1 MHILLVDDQKS
12 LRRSLALM
20 LQGAGFETSEAGG
33 GQEALQL
40 LAQREFDLVITD
52 LRMEDISGIDLLR
65 EIKRDRPTL
74 PVILITAYGSIESA
88 VDAMRLGA
96 FDYLS
101 KPFREQDILEKIRAS
116 QALRDAPQLPPA
128 NRATREAEDIVADT
142 PQMRATLI
150 KAGRIALTDISVLI
164 TGETGTGKTR
174 VARLIHDRSARG
186 AHAFVSVNCASLP
199 EQLLESELF
208 GHVKGSF
215 TGATESRAGLFEEAD
230 GGTIF
235 LDEVDTLS
243 PAMQAKLLSV
253 LQEKLIR
260 RVGANKSKRVDIR
273 LISATNQDLA
283 LLMEKGHFRSDLY
296 FRLNGIRL
304 HLPPLRE
311 RGEDLK
317 LLLERFLGSHGK
329 KYGRAGLH
337 FTPRALAHVLDFP
350 YPGNIR
356 QLESFVE
363 QMVVFAD
370 ESGQIDLDALP
381 EDLLQHVPI
390 SASLSAPVS
399 ASSPGHEPALQ
410 ESPRETGSIAE
421 SERHL
426 IESALQR
433 ANHIGEAA
441 RILGIGR
448 TTLWRKMRD
457 YNLQLG
463 GHSRR

>member
-1 MHILLVDDQKS
+1 MRILLVDDQKS

-20 LQGAGFETSEAGG
+20 LQGAGFETDEAEGG
-33 GQEALQL
+33 KEAMQL
-40 LAQREFDLVITD
+40 LAQRDFDLVITD
-52 LRMEDISGIDLLR
+52 LRMDDMSGIDLLK
-65 EIKRDRPTL
+65 EIKREKPLL

-96 FDYLS
+96 FDYLT

-116 QALRDAPQLPPA
+116 QALRNVPTLPPA
-128 NRATREAEDIVADT
+128 SRSVRDAEDIVADT

-150 KAGRIALTDISVLI
+150 KAGRIAMTDISVLI

-174 VARLIHDRSARG
+174 IARLIHERSARG
-186 AHAFVSVNCASLP
+186 AHPFVSINCASLP

-215 TGATESRAGLFEEAD
+215 TGASDSRAGLFEEAD

-260 RVGANKSKRVDIR
+260 RVGANKSKLVDIR

-311 RGEDLK
+311 RGEDLR
-317 LLLERFLGSHGK
+317 LLLDRFLSTYCK
-329 KYGRAGLH
+329 KYGRSGLH
-337 FTPRALAHVLDFP
+337 FSPRALAYVLDFP

-356 QLESFVE
+356 QLESFIE

-370 ESGQIDLDALP
+370 ENGQIDLDALP
-381 EDLLQHVPI
+381 EDLLQH
-390 SASLSAPVS
+390 AP
-399 ASSPGHEPALQ
+399 PGAIDHAAPEI
-410 ESPRETGSIAE
+410 PREAGSIAE

-441 RILGIGR
+441 QILGIGR

-463 GHSRR
+463 ARARRR

>member
-1 MHILLVDDQKS
+1 MSDRPIHILLVDDQKS
-12 LRRSLALM
+12 LRRSLSLM
-20 LQGAGFETSEAGG
+20 LLGAGFDTSEAESGN
-33 GQEALQL
+33 QALEALNQ
-40 LAQREFDLVITD
+40 AEYDLVITD
-52 LRMEDISGIDLLR
+52 LRMAEMSGIELLR
-65 EIKRDRPTL
+65 EIKQLRPQL

-96 FDYLS
+96 FDYLT
-101 KPFREQDILEKIRAS
+101 KPFSEQDILEKIRAS
-116 QALRDAPQLPPA
+116 QALRHY
-128 NRATREAEDIVADT
+128 ATAVRMLTGTVSREAEDIVGDT

-150 KAGRIALTDISVLI
+150 KAERLAATDISVLI

-174 VARLIHDRSARG
+174 IARLIHEKSVRSG
-186 AHAFVSVNCASLP
+186 HAFVSINCASLP

-208 GHVKGSF
+208 GHVRGSF
-215 TGATESRAGLFEEAD
+215 TGATDSRAGLFEEAD

-253 LQEKLIR
+253 LQDRQIR
-260 RVGANKSKRVDIR
+260 RVGSNKSKQVDIR
-273 LISATNQDLA
+273 VISATNQVLDN
-283 LLMEKGHFRSDLY
+283 LMERGHFRSDLY

-311 RGEDLK
+311 RGEDIK
-317 LLLERFLGSHGK
+317 LLLERFLGVYSA
-329 KYGRAGLH
+329 KYKRSGLRL
-337 FTPRALAHVLDFP
+337 TPRALASVMAYP

-370 ESGQIDLDALP
+370 EQGRVDINALP
-381 EDLLQHVPI
+381 EDLLQHRSSI
-390 SASLSAPVS
+390 PVFDK
-399 ASSPGHEPALQ
+399 PHPLPLQ
-410 ESPRETGSIAE
+410 ETGSLAKT
-421 SERHL
+421 ERML

-441 RILGIGR
+441 IELGIGR
-448 TTLWRKMRD
+448 TTLWRKMREF
-457 YNLQLG
+457 NLQFTPA
-463 GHSRR
+463 RRE